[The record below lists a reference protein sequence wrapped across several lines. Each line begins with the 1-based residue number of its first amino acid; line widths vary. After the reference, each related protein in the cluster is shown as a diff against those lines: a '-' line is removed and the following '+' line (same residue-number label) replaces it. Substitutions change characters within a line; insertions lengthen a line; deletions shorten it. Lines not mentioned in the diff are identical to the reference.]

1 MRGRLNGKP
10 FEHLRDADDLFGSVL
25 EVLSQGAYY
34 WVPLEQVASLAMSA
48 PRSPRD
54 LLWAAAHLDVRDG
67 PEGDVFLP
75 ALYPGTHE
83 HADDAV
89 KLGRATDWKGGE
101 AGPVL
106 GVGLRTFLAGDDPIT
121 LLDWRELEID

>member
-1 MRGRLNGKP
+1 M
-10 FEHLRDADDLFGSVL
+10 
-25 EVLSQGAYY
+25 
-34 WVPLEQVASLAMSA
+34 
-48 PRSPRD
+48 
-54 LLWAAAHLDVRDG
+54 RDG

-89 KLGRATDWKGGE
+89 KLGRATDWKDGD

-121 LLDWRELEID
+121 LLEWRELEVG